1 MTAGE
6 RGSISSSNGSSGLRI
21 AAELAASVV
30 AALIV
35 GAVLILIAGANPLT
49 GYSALFMG
57 AFGSVHSVAEVLVKA
72 TPLILAGLG
81 VALAFKAGYWNIG
94 AEGQLLMGALGAVWV
109 GLNVS
114 GWPMPVALP
123 VMVVVGFVAGA
134 AWGLIPGILQ
144 ARLGV
149 SEIITTIMLN
159 YVAFL
164 LVNFFVTGPM
174 KEAEGFMPQTDVI
187 AASAVL
193 PRLLMPTR
201 LHAGILIALVTA
213 IVIYWLMNRSTFGF
227 RIRVV
232 GASPEAAKYA
242 GISVSQTWIVVSAVA
257 GGLAGLAGMVEV
269 SGVHQ
274 RLLEHIS
281 GGYGYTAIMVA
292 LLGWLHPLGVVL
304 ASVLFAAMRVGADAM
319 QRATGVPVSLVYVIQ
334 ALIILF
340 VLGRGAIRHFRW
352 SRLGKWLIQGKMHG
366 RFVD

>member
-1 MTAGE
+1 MTTGQRA
-6 RGSISSSNGSSGLRI
+6 SISASNGESGLRI
-21 AAELAASVV
+21 VAEMAAAVV
-30 AALIV
+30 AALII
-35 GAVLILIAGANPLT
+35 GAVLILIAGANPVT

-57 AFGSVHSVAEVLVKA
+57 AFGSVNSVAEVLVKT
-72 TPLILAGLG
+72 TPLLLAGLG
-81 VALAFKAGYWNIG
+81 IALAFKAGYWNIG

-114 GWPMPVALP
+114 GWPMVLALP
-123 VMVVVGFVAGA
+123 VMVTVGFAAGA
-134 AWGLIPGILQ
+134 VWGLIPGILQ
-144 ARLGV
+144 ARLGA

-174 KEAEGFMPQTDVI
+174 KEADGFMPQTDVI
-187 AASAVL
+187 SASAVL
-193 PRLLMPTR
+193 PRLLIPTR
-201 LHAGILIALVTA
+201 LNTGNFIAVAAA
-213 IVIYWLMNRSTFGF
+213 IIIYWLMMRSTFGF

-232 GASPEAAKYA
+232 GANPDAAKYA
-242 GISVSQTWIVVSAVA
+242 GISVGRTWIIISALA

-292 LLGWLHPLGVVL
+292 LLGWLHPLGVVV

-334 ALIILF
+334 ALVILF
-340 VLGRGAIRHFRW
+340 VLGRGAIRHFDW
-352 SRLGKWLIQGKMHG
+352 SRLGKRLIPGGAYG
-366 RFVD
+366 RSVE

>member
-1 MTAGE
+1 MTTGQRA
-6 RGSISSSNGSSGLRI
+6 SISSSNEQGGLRI
-21 AAELAASVV
+21 AAELTVAVV
-30 AALIV
+30 AALAV
-35 GAVLILIAGANPLT
+35 GAVLILIAGANPVT

-57 AFGSVHSVAEVLVKA
+57 AFGSLHSVAEVLVKA
-72 TPLILAGLG
+72 TPLLLAGLG
-81 VALAFKAGYWNIG
+81 IALAFKAGYWNIG
-94 AEGQLLMGALGAVWV
+94 AEGQLLMGALGAVWI
-109 GLNVS
+109 GLSAS
-114 GWPMPVALP
+114 GWPMAVALP

-134 AWGLIPGILQ
+134 AWGLIPGVLQ

-164 LVNFFVTGPM
+164 LVNFFVTGPL

-213 IVIYWLMNRSTFGF
+213 GAIYWVMMRSTFGF

-232 GASPEAAKYA
+232 GANPDAAKYA
-242 GISVSQTWIVVSAVA
+242 GISVGRTWIIISAVS

-340 VLGRGAIRHFRW
+340 VLGRGAIRHFGW
-352 SRLGKWLIQGKMHG
+352 TRLSKWLIPGRMHG
-366 RFVD
+366 RGVE